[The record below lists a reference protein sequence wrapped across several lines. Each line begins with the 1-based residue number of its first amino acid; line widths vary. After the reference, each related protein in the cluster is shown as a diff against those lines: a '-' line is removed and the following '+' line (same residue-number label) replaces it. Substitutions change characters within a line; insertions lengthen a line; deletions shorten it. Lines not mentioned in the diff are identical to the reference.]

1 MYYRMCFK
9 IGDEL
14 KKNHI
19 DTILSIIEEETYDP
33 SFLLNDNGY
42 VAYGVE
48 DNEKICIV
56 ASCDRTGLEFFIDH
70 VTDSLDLRLDDSGIN
85 EVSPLE
91 FYSLVERAG
100 KRGHVKYVKRSREA
114 QTMNLDGINGVRF
127 SALI

>member
-56 ASCDRTGLEFFIDH
+56 ASCDRTGLEFFTDH
-70 VTDSLDLRLDDSGIN
+70 VTNSLALRLVVCNI
-85 EVSPLE
+85 
-91 FYSLVERAG
+91 
-100 KRGHVKYVKRSREA
+100 
-114 QTMNLDGINGVRF
+114 
-127 SALI
+127 